1 MMVPSSPQNT
11 KVESYDFQLEKFQS
25 CGKVLVGDYFLK
37 KIFDDHGMTFF
48 QIMGGAGGPFKATA
62 PTGLTLAMGF
72 SRQRWVN
79 SKSISRQSCLGEMFG
94 ERPRRKPFRAKI
106 WLELPDFVVS
116 FWVGGTGGKFF
127 EGLVKGQN
135 SPKVLYES
143 HLGFGLVQNHNESDS
158 FWKNLDV
165 SNSTSEFISLIVSL
179 LSFAS
184 FLCFAVL
191 CFVSFFVSLL
201 VCLRSSYK
209 PRLIGRYIHVYVP
222 GSFAWQG
229 LNAHIDFM
237 LCFSTYYLYYVRM
250 YD

>member
-1 MMVPSSPQNT
+1 
-11 KVESYDFQLEKFQS
+11 
-25 CGKVLVGDYFLK
+25 
-37 KIFDDHGMTFF
+37 MTFF

-62 PTGLTLAMGF
+62 LTGLTLAMGF

-94 ERPRRKPFRAKI
+94 ARPRRKPFRAKI

-143 HLGFGLVQNHNESDS
+143 HLGFGLVQSHNESDS
-158 FWKNLDV
+158 FERTWMSATPLP
-165 SNSTSEFISLIVSL
+165 SLSL
-179 LSFAS
+179 WL
-184 FLCFAVL
+184 FLCLVLLRFVLFCFVLL
-191 CFVSFFVSLL
+191 CFVFLRVSLL
-201 VCLRSSYK
+201 VSLLVGLRSSYK
-209 PRLIGRYIHVYVP
+209 PRLIGRYLHMYIVYIYMYHWYHGALHGRV
-222 GSFAWQG
+222 WM
-229 LNAHIDFM
+229 HM
-237 LCFSTYYLYYVRM
+237 LISCCVFSTYYLYYLRM